1 MGHLDLSSFDLSHIF
16 LLSRKMIQGH
26 HDCGKVLL
34 AAEEMT
40 DSLDMKGEKLKDIQ
54 ARIFDL

>member
-26 HDCGKVLL
+26 HDSGKVLL

-54 ARIFDL
+54 ARIFDF